1 VTVVVWVTPPLLPV
15 MVIVWFPSPALL
27 PTVSVI
33 VEIPAP
39 ANIVGLKLTVT
50 PVGWPVADKVM
61 ALLKP
66 PEIAVVIVEVPELPL
81 ATLIDVGAALMVKLG
96 VVPVTVRETVV
107 VSAVL
112 PEVPI
117 TVMLYVPVT
126 VDEPTVIVMVEVPA
140 PVIEVGLKLTVT
152 PVGWPVAD
160 KVMAELKP
168 PVAALLIVEPP
179 ELPCATE
186 TEAGAALMVKL
197 GVVPVTVRETV
208 VVSVVL
214 PEVPVTEMPYVPV
227 TADEAT
233 AIVMVEVPAPVIEVG
248 LKLTVTPVGWPV
260 ADKVMAEL
268 KPPVAALLIVEL
280 PELPCATETDAGAAL
295 MVKLG
300 VVPVT
305 VRETVVVSLLLPE
318 VPVTVMPYVPVTVD
332 EPTFIVMVEVPAPVI
347 EVGLKLT
354 VTPVGWP
361 VADKAMAELKPP
373 VAALLMVEPP
383 ELPCATETEAGA
395 ALMVKLGGTVTVRET
410 VVVSLVLP
418 EVPVTVML
426 YVPVTAD
433 EATAIVMVEVPAPV
447 IEVGLKLTVTPVG
460 WPVADKVTVESK
472 PPVTVL
478 LMVELPELPCA
489 TETEAS
495 EPERLKPGLGGL
507 PASALIRPDPFGLP
521 QPVAKS

>member
-1 VTVVVWVTPPLLPV
+1 
-15 MVIVWFPSPALL
+15 
-27 PTVSVI
+27 
-33 VEIPAP
+33 
-39 ANIVGLKLTVT
+39 
-50 PVGWPVADKVM
+50 M

-260 ADKVMAEL
+260 ADKV
-268 KPPVAALLIVEL
+268 
-280 PELPCATETDAGAAL
+280 
-295 MVKLG
+295 
-300 VVPVT
+300 
-305 VRETVVVSLLLPE
+305 
-318 VPVTVMPYVPVTVD
+318 
-332 EPTFIVMVEVPAPVI
+332 
-347 EVGLKLT
+347 
-354 VTPVGWP
+354 
-361 VADKAMAELKPP
+361 
-373 VAALLMVEPP
+373 
-383 ELPCATETEAGA
+383 
-395 ALMVKLGGTVTVRET
+395 
-410 VVVSLVLP
+410 
-418 EVPVTVML
+418 
-426 YVPVTAD
+426 
-433 EATAIVMVEVPAPV
+433 
-447 IEVGLKLTVTPVG
+447 
-460 WPVADKVTVESK
+460 TVESK